1 MPTSTHR
8 LDPIVPAELELVAVD
23 ESVHVLVENAKHL
36 LHLDRF
42 HDIDV
47 SLVVPEECT
56 AY

>member
-47 SLVVPEECT
+47 SLVVPEE
-56 AY
+56 